1 MHAIEYAFVLR
12 GDEGVLYYAVLIQS
26 THWHILRNGSATH
39 LIGAPMFFTR
49 AVTPVLFVVAASL
62 LGGCASNKVAM
73 TKEEFVVVMGES
85 GVKVDALLE
94 KGNRDEAIV
103 ILQDLA
109 TKNPDRKEP
118 WGRMAKI
125 QFDAGSYSEAIV
137 SAEEVLQ
144 RDDADRTAKSIR
156 AVAGL
161 RVAAQSLADLR
172 NDVELKG
179 NARSDAT
186 ALASVMRETLGEDV
200 LVPPAELEARK
211 KREAAAAARAK
222 KARPAA
228 TAPKKAGSAPA
239 SGGDPFSL
247 LK

>member
-1 MHAIEYAFVLR
+1 M
-12 GDEGVLYYAVLIQS
+12 YYANLIQS
-26 THWHILRNGSATH
+26 THWHNLRNGSATNPV
-39 LIGAPMFFTR
+39 GAPMFFTR

-62 LGGCASNKVAM
+62 LGGCAGNKVAM
-73 TKEEFVVVMGES
+73 SKEEFVVAMGES

-94 KGNRDEAIV
+94 KGNRDDAIV
-103 ILQDLA
+103 ILQGLA

-118 WGRMAKI
+118 WGRIAKI

-144 RDDADRTAKSIR
+144 RDETDRTAKSIR

-222 KARPAA
+222 RVRA
-228 TAPKKAGSAPA
+228 TPVSAPDKAA
-239 SGGDPFSL
+239 SVPVTGGDPFSL

>member
-1 MHAIEYAFVLR
+1 
-12 GDEGVLYYAVLIQS
+12 
-26 THWHILRNGSATH
+26 
-39 LIGAPMFFTR
+39 MFLTR
-49 AVTPVLFVVAASL
+49 AVTPFVFVVAASL
-62 LGGCASNKVAM
+62 LGGCATNKVAM
-73 TKEEFVVVMGES
+73 TQDEFLAAMGES

-109 TKNPDRKEP
+109 TRSPDRKEP

-144 RDDADRTAKSIR
+144 RDSGDRTAKSIR

-179 NARSDAT
+179 NARSDAA

-211 KREAAAAARAK
+211 KREAAAAARPK
-222 KARPAA
+222 KNRAASASAPNKPAA
-228 TAPKKAGSAPA
+228 MPA

>member
-1 MHAIEYAFVLR
+1 
-12 GDEGVLYYAVLIQS
+12 
-26 THWHILRNGSATH
+26 
-39 LIGAPMFFTR
+39 MFFTR
-49 AVTPVLFVVAASL
+49 AVTPVLFVVAATL
-62 LGGCASNKVAM
+62 LGGCATNKVAM

-144 RDDADRTAKSIR
+144 RDDTDRTAKSIR

>member
-1 MHAIEYAFVLR
+1 MCFQRAAISFVL
-12 GDEGVLYYAVLIQS
+12 VIAV
-26 THWHILRNGSATH
+26 
-39 LIGAPMFFTR
+39 
-49 AVTPVLFVVAASL
+49 SL
-62 LGGCASNKVAM
+62 LGGCASSNVAM

-85 GVKVDALLE
+85 GAKVDALLE
-94 KGNRDEAIV
+94 KGNQEEAIN
-103 ILQDLA
+103 ILQGLA
-109 TKNPDRKEP
+109 RKNPDRKEP

-125 QFDAGSYSEAIV
+125 QFEAGSYSEAIV

-144 RDDADRTAKSIR
+144 RDGTDRTAKSIR

-179 NARSDAT
+179 NARSDAA

-211 KREAAAAARAK
+211 KREAAAARAARN
-222 KARPAA
+222 RSSNAA
-228 TAPKKAGSAPA
+228 TSNKSAAQPA

>member
-1 MHAIEYAFVLR
+1 M
-12 GDEGVLYYAVLIQS
+12 
-26 THWHILRNGSATH
+26 
-39 LIGAPMFFTR
+39 LIGSRLSSVILAGFM
-49 AVTPVLFVVAASL
+49 VVLSACS
-62 LGGCASNKVAM
+62 SNKLVM
-73 TKEEFVVVMGES
+73 TQEEFVLALGES
-85 GVKVDALLE
+85 GQKVDKLLE
-94 KGNRDEAIV
+94 HGSHEEAV
-103 ILQDLA
+103 VLLADLA

-125 QFDAGSYSEAIV
+125 QFDSGNYSQAIV

-144 RDDADRTAKSIR
+144 RDGDDRTAKSIR

-161 RVAAQSLADLR
+161 RVAAQSLSDLR

-186 ALASVMRETLGEDV
+186 SLANVMRETLGEDV

-211 KREAAAAARAK
+211 KREAAMVVRT
-222 KARPAA
+222 KARGRGTPV
-228 TAPKKAGSAPA
+228 APA
-239 SGGDPFSL
+239 PESKKNPPATGDPFSQ

>member
-1 MHAIEYAFVLR
+1 M
-12 GDEGVLYYAVLIQS
+12 YYADLIRS
-26 THWHILRNGSATH
+26 THWHTLRNGSATR
-39 LIGAPMFFTR
+39 IFG
-49 AVTPVLFVVAASL
+49 VTMSFAKALSPLVLVVAASL
-62 LGGCASNKVAM
+62 LGGCAANNVAM
-73 TKEEFVVVMGES
+73 TKEEFVVALGES
-85 GVKVDALLE
+85 GAKVDTLLE

-103 ILQDLA
+103 ILQNLA
-109 TKNPDRKEP
+109 AKNPDRKEP

-144 RDDADRTAKSIR
+144 RDATDRTAKSIR

-222 KARPAA
+222 RARV
-228 TAPKKAGSAPA
+228 APVSAPNNA
-239 SGGDPFSL
+239 SSASATGGDPFSL